1 MILAVYGTGGSGREV
16 HEIASAMDPAH
27 ERWERIVFVDDVTDA
42 RELYGSEVMPFEDL
56 ASRLSPQEVE
66 FVIAV
71 GEPSSRELLFD
82 RVDER
87 GYGFATIVHP
97 SAFVSPSARLGR
109 GVFVKM
115 QSIVSTEAVLED
127 NVFVQSDAIIGHD
140 VRVGR
145 HTQVSAYTHVAG
157 HALVGE
163 RCYLGVRASVRE
175 ECQMGD
181 DVVLAMGA
189 VVMEKRVP
197 SRVLAVGNPARY
209 VRRKAGSK
217 VFS

>member
-1 MILAVYGTGGSGREV
+1 MILAIYGTGGSGREV
-16 HEIASAMDPAH
+16 HEIASSLGSGR
-27 ERWERIVFVDDVTDA
+27 RWDEIVFVDDVTDR
-42 RELYGSEVMPFEDL
+42 RELYGSAVMPFEEL
-56 ASRLSPQEVE
+56 ARRCSPGEAE
-66 FVIAV
+66 FVVAV
-71 GEPSSRELLFD
+71 GEPASRELLFD
-82 RVDER
+82 RVEGR
-87 GYGFATIVHP
+87 GFGFATIVHP

-115 QSIVSTEAVLED
+115 QSIVSAEAVLED
-127 NVFVQSDAIIGHD
+127 NVFVQANVIVGHD

-145 HTQVSAYTHVAG
+145 HTQVSAFTHLAG
-157 HALVGE
+157 HAEVGQ

-175 ECQMGD
+175 ECRMGD

-197 SRVLAVGNPARY
+197 SRVLAMGNPAKY
-209 VRRKAGSK
+209 VRRKAGSR

>member
-1 MILAVYGTGGSGREV
+1 MRLAIYGTGGTGREV
-16 HEIASAMDPAH
+16 HEIVSAVDPAR
-27 ERWERIVFVDDVTDA
+27 ERWEELVFVDDVTDA
-42 RELYGSEVMPFEDL
+42 RELYGSRVMPFEEL
-56 ASRLSPQEVE
+56 ASLYGPDEVE

-71 GEPSSRELLFD
+71 GEPASRELLFD
-82 RVDER
+82 RVAGR
-87 GYGFATIVHP
+87 GYGFATVVHP

-115 QSIVSTEAVLED
+115 QSIVSAEAVLED
-127 NVFVQSDAIIGHD
+127 NVFVQADVIVGHD
-140 VRVGR
+140 VHVGR
-145 HTQVSAYTHVAG
+145 HTQISAYSHIAG
-157 HALVGE
+157 NAELGE

-175 ECQMGD
+175 ECRMGD

-197 SRVLAVGNPARY
+197 SRVLAMGNPAKY

>member
-1 MILAVYGTGGSGREV
+1 MRLAVYGTGGSGREV
-16 HEIASAMDPAH
+16 HEIVSAMDPAR
-27 ERWERIVFVDDVTDA
+27 ERWEEVVFVDDVTDA
-42 RELYGSEVMPFEDL
+42 RELYGSRVMPFEEL
-56 ASRLSPQEVE
+56 ASLYGPDEVE

-71 GEPSSRELLFD
+71 GEPTSRELLFD
-82 RVDER
+82 RAAAR

-115 QSIVSTEAVLED
+115 QSIVSAEATLAD
-127 NVFVQSDAIIGHD
+127 NVFVQADAIVGHD
-140 VRVGR
+140 VTVGP
-145 HTQVSAYTHVAG
+145 HTQISAFSHIAG
-157 HALVGE
+157 HASLGA

-197 SRVLAVGNPARY
+197 SRVLAMGNPAKY
-209 VRRKAGSK
+209 VRRKAGSR

>member
-16 HEIASAMDPAH
+16 HEIAGAVDPSH
-27 ERWERIVFVDDVTDA
+27 ERWERIVFVDDVTEA
-42 RELYGSEVMPFEDL
+42 RELYGSQIMPFEEL
-56 ASRLSPQEVE
+56 RSLLGPEEVE

-71 GEPSSRELLFD
+71 GEPSSRELLFE
-82 RVDER
+82 RVEAA

-97 SAFVSPSARLGR
+97 SAFVSPSATLGR

-115 QSIVSTEAVLED
+115 QSIVSSDAVLED
-127 NVFVQSDAIIGHD
+127 NVFLQADVIVGHD

-145 HTQVSAYTHVAG
+145 HTQVSAFSHIAG
-157 HALVGE
+157 HATLGA

-197 SRVLAVGNPARY
+197 SRVLAMGNPAKY

>member
-1 MILAVYGTGGSGREV
+1 MILAIYGTGGSGREV
-16 HEIASAMDPAH
+16 HEIASSLGSGR
-27 ERWERIVFVDDVTDA
+27 RWDEIVFVDDVTDR
-42 RELYGSEVMPFEDL
+42 RELYGSAVMPFEEL
-56 ASRLSPQEVE
+56 ARRCSPGEAE
-66 FVIAV
+66 FVVAV
-71 GEPSSRELLFD
+71 GEPASRELLFD
-82 RVDER
+82 RVEGR
-87 GYGFATIVHP
+87 GFGFATIVHP

-115 QSIVSTEAVLED
+115 QSIVSAEAVLED
-127 NVFVQSDAIIGHD
+127 NVFVQANVIVGHD

-145 HTQVSAYTHVAG
+145 HTQVSAFTHLAG
-157 HALVGE
+157 HAEVGQ

-175 ECQMGD
+175 ECRMGG

-197 SRVLAVGNPARY
+197 SRVLAMGNPAKY
-209 VRRKAGSK
+209 VRRKAGSR

>member
-1 MILAVYGTGGSGREV
+1 MILAIYGTGGSGREV
-16 HEIASAMDPAH
+16 HEIASSMDPAH
-27 ERWERIVFVDDVTDA
+27 ERWERLVFVDDVTDA
-42 RELYGSEVMPFEDL
+42 RELYGSEVMPFEEL
-56 ASRLSPQEVE
+56 ASRLAPGEVE
-66 FVIAV
+66 FVVAV

-82 RVDER
+82 RVDAR

-115 QSIVSTEAVLED
+115 QSIVSAEAVLED
-127 NVFVQSDAIIGHD
+127 NVFVQADAIVGHD
-140 VRVGR
+140 AHVGR
-145 HTQVSAYTHVAG
+145 HTQISAFSHIAG
-157 HALVGE
+157 HAILGE

-197 SRVLAVGNPARY
+197 SRVLAMGNPAKY

>member
-1 MILAVYGTGGSGREV
+1 MILAIYGTGGSGREV
-16 HEIASAMDPAH
+16 HEIASSLGPGR
-27 ERWERIVFVDDVTDA
+27 RWDEIVFVDDVTDR
-42 RELYGSEVMPFEDL
+42 RELYGSAVMPFDEL
-56 ASRLSPQEVE
+56 ASRRSPGEVE
-66 FVIAV
+66 FVVAV
-71 GEPSSRELLFD
+71 GEPASRELLFD
-82 RVDER
+82 RVEAR
-87 GYGFATIVHP
+87 GFGFATIVHP

-115 QSIVSTEAVLED
+115 QSIVSAEAVLED
-127 NVFVQSDAIIGHD
+127 NVFVQANVIVGHD

-145 HTQVSAYTHVAG
+145 HTQVSAFTHLAG
-157 HALVGE
+157 HAEVGQ

-175 ECQMGD
+175 ECRMGD

-197 SRVLAVGNPARY
+197 SRVLAMGNPAKY
-209 VRRKAGSK
+209 VRRKAGSR

>member
-1 MILAVYGTGGSGREV
+1 MILAIYGTGGSGREV
-16 HEIASAMDPAH
+16 YEIASAIDPEH

-42 RELYGSEVMPFEDL
+42 RELYGSEIMTFEEL
-56 ASRLSPQEVE
+56 ASRFSPEEAE
-66 FVIAV
+66 FLVAV
-71 GEPSSRELLFD
+71 GEPSSRELLFN
-82 RVDER
+82 RASER

-115 QSIVSTEAVLED
+115 QSIISTEAVLED
-127 NVFVQSDAIIGHD
+127 NVFVQSNALIGHD

-145 HTQVSAYTHVAG
+145 HTQVSAYTHIAG
-157 HALVGE
+157 HATLGE

-175 ECQMGD
+175 ECLMGD

-197 SRVLAVGNPARY
+197 SRVLAMGNPAKY

>member
-56 ASRLSPQEVE
+56 ASRLGPQEVE

-82 RVDER
+82 RVDGR

-157 HALVGE
+157 HASVGE

-197 SRVLAVGNPARY
+197 SRVLAVGNPAKY